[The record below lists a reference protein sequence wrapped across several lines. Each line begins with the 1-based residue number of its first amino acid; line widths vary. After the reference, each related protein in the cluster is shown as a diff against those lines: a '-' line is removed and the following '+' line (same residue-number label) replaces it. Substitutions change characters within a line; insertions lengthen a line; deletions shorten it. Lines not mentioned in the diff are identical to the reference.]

1 MAQAGICPLH
11 YGLLPEE
18 VGHGIRHHAIIE
30 NVSCDEWTVIKSYCK
45 TCVSC
50 ALCRM
55 SEVACSSD
63 SECSSGSP
71 PVNEVHKSHFF
82 LHGPLL
88 DFHLACK
95 LTLPSCSGLPTTER
109 QLPPRYW
116 SSASSSMRPTDR
128 RPLLGLL
135 WSVSSWCPSH
145 ALGNRT
151 GRRTTQSAL
160 PFCHDCSRR
169 PRNFEGLDL

>member
-1 MAQAGICPLH
+1 MCYIGAYP
-11 YGLLPEE
+11 YGLNSEGPKATYTL
-18 VGHGIRHHAIIE
+18 
-30 NVSCDEWTVIKSYCK
+30 Y
-45 TCVSC
+45 
-50 ALCRM
+50 ALTGSLC
-55 SEVACSSD
+55 VACLLQMFCHSFPELWQLSAWPAITM
-63 SECSSGSP
+63 G
-71 PVNEVHKSHFF
+71 VNEVHKSHFF